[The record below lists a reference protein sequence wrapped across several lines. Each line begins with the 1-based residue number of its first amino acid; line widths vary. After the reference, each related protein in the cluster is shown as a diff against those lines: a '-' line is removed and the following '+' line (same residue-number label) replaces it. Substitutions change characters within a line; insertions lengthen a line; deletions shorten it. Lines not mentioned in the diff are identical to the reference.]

1 MKKQV
6 VISII
11 VTALIC
17 ITGTS
22 YAAYKLKAEQVSFD
36 NNKTNLNSENVQTVI
51 DELATDILS
60 YGDAE
65 AGDIA
70 SGKTALVKGKKITG
84 TNSVKVKL
92 IAYGSAGTTYQA
104 TFDAEKGYDSEYV
117 SGTISGSKAS
127 LTFLKDCSG
136 FIITGLSFNGT
147 WTVGSG
153 KAGAIYSDRIYAFTA
168 KKGNTVSIQA
178 AAHNSFKIVAV

>member
-6 VISII
+6 IISII

-36 NNKTNLNSENVQTVI
+36 KTNTNLSSENVQDSI
-51 DELATDILS
+51 DEIVDLMK

-84 TNSVKVKL
+84 TNSGKVKL

-117 SGTISGSKAS
+117 SGTISGSQAS

-136 FIITGLSFNGT
+136 FITTNLTFNGT

-168 KKGNTVSIQA
+168 KKGNTVSIKA